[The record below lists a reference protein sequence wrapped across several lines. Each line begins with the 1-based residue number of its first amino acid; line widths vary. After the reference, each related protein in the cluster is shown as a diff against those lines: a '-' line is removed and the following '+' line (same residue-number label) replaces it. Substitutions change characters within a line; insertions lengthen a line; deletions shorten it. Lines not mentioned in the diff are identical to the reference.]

1 MANLNAIQNTF
12 NAIAMKPKG
21 WDQFLKEVAIDQN
34 LKGRLREIFL
44 VRFAYEN
51 WRKPDT
57 EVWQLAEAA
66 SHETYKKQMTELYS
80 CFAND
85 KPSGCPEL
93 DPRSKGPGKFQVL
106 REWLKDIKYPEW
118 HQASSMPTFSSLPAI
133 TPQTPIKVDSPLY
146 IQRPPIES
154 DCCQEILKPGA
165 LIRIKAPEK
174 MGKTSLLNTILSYS
188 EASDCRKVYLNLRG
202 AEGAMFTTLDKFLRW
217 FCANISR
224 ELGIKP
230 ELDDYWDEELFGS
243 LVSCKTYFQSYLL
256 EQIDHPLALGLDN
269 LDRIFEYPDIAQD
282 FLPMLR
288 YWHEEANNLEIWQN
302 LRLVIANSTEV
313 YIKLDANQ
321 SPFNVG
327 RQVKLPGFNLEQ
339 VLILAKYYGNDWSE
353 DKKQQKFAEDLIEMV
368 GGHPYLIRLAFDAL
382 TYKNIPQDKLLQEA
396 PTQGGIY
403 GAHLRRH
410 WNNLQS
416 SPELAEAMKE
426 VVKTETGVQLEP
438 SIAYKLESMG
448 LINLVGD
455 QAQPSCTLYHSYF
468 LDNL

>member
-1 MANLNAIQNTF
+1 
-12 NAIAMKPKG
+12 MKPKA
-21 WDQFLKEVAIDQN
+21 WDQFIKEVANEQN

-57 EVWQLAEAA
+57 EVWELAEAA

-80 CFAND
+80 CFSSEN
-85 KPSGCPEL
+85 PNGCPEL
-93 DPRSKGPGKFQVL
+93 DPRSKGPGKFQIL

-118 HQASSMPTFSSLPAI
+118 KKAVAMPTFTAFPVVD
-133 TPQTPIKVDSPLY
+133 TRTPIKVDSPIY
-146 IQRPPIES
+146 IPRPPIES
-154 DCCQEILKPGA
+154 DSCQTILKPGA

-174 MGKTSLLNTILSYS
+174 MGKTSLLKTILAHA
-188 EASDCRKVYLNLRG
+188 ETNNCRKVYLNLRS
-202 AEGAMFTTLDKFLRW
+202 AEGAMFSSLDKFLRW

-224 ELGIKP
+224 ELGLKP
-230 ELDDYWDEELFGS
+230 QLDDYWDEELFGS

-256 EQIDHPLALGLDN
+256 AQIDRPLALGLDN
-269 LDRIFEYPDIAQD
+269 LDRVFEYVDIAQD

-339 VLILAKYYGNDWSE
+339 VLILANYYGFDWSE
-353 DKKQQKFAEDLIEMV
+353 NPEKEHFAKDLIDMV
-368 GGHPYLIRLAFDAL
+368 GGHPYLVRLALDAL
-382 TYKNIPQDKLLQEA
+382 AYKNIPPDKLLEEA

-403 GAHLRRH
+403 SSHLRRH

-416 SPELAEAMKE
+416 SPELVDAMKE
-426 VVKTETGVQLEP
+426 VVKTETKVQLEP

-448 LINLVGD
+448 LINLLGD
-455 QAQPSCTLYHSYF
+455 EAQPSCELYHRYF
-468 LDNL
+468 ADNL

>member
-1 MANLNAIQNTF
+1 
-12 NAIAMKPKG
+12 MKPKD

-34 LKGRLREIFL
+34 LRGRLREIFL

-57 EVWQLAEAA
+57 EVWELAEAA

-80 CFAND
+80 SFSND
-85 KPSGCPEL
+85 KPNGCPEL
-93 DPRSKGPGKFQVL
+93 DPSSKGPGKFQIL

-118 HQASSMPTFSSLPAI
+118 KQASDDDDPPPPPPA
-133 TPQTPIKVDSPLY
+133 PANPPLY
-146 IQRPPIES
+146 VQRPPIEI

-174 MGKTSLLNTILSYS
+174 MGKTSLLKVILDYAETSN
-188 EASDCRKVYLNLRG
+188 CRKVYLNLRA

-224 ELGIKP
+224 ELGLKP
-230 ELDDYWDEELFGS
+230 QLDDYWDEELFGS

-256 EQIDHPLALGLDN
+256 EQIDRPLVLGLDN
-269 LDRIFEYPDIAQD
+269 VDRLFEYVDIAKD

-339 VLILAKYYGNDWSE
+339 VLTLAKYYQFDWSKDQE
-353 DKKQQKFAEDLIEMV
+353 KQQFAENLRKIV
-368 GGHPYLIRLAFDAL
+368 RGHPYLICLAFDAL
-382 TYKNIPQDKLLQEA
+382 VDRDIPQDKLLEEA
-396 PTQGGIY
+396 STQGGIY
-403 GAHLRRH
+403 AAHLRRH

-416 SPELAEAMKE
+416 SPELTEAMKE
-426 VVKTETGVQLEP
+426 VVKSDTGVQLEP
-438 SIAYKLESMG
+438 SLAYKLESMG
-448 LINLVGD
+448 LVNLVGD
-455 QAQPSCTLYHSYF
+455 EAQSSCELYHRYF